1 MAHAR
6 SGYISRLLQGRVAST
21 PRLSAPEARHAP
33 AVLLLSDIERFT
45 ALVETLSASG
55 RDGLEELTWVLNAY
69 FADLVE
75 VVHAH
80 GGDVLYIA
88 GDAFLC
94 HWPVENEPLGVVV
107 ARAAQCGLAIQQRLH
122 DRVVRPGLTI
132 RTRIGV
138 GAGELVTAFVGGV
151 GGRWELIATGPAL
164 GDTIAAEGRAPA
176 GEVVLSPYAA
186 NAANDHSAGTRDA
199 EGFLTLRGTTRITPR
214 PITAA
219 PTVLDE
225 ALLEPLLPP
234 AVVNRLAVP
243 DAQWLAEV
251 RRVTVLLAEL
261 PPLTDA
267 GAASVGCTHSGVRAF
282 QEVVERYGGTIKVD
296 VDAKGILLLAIF
308 GLPPRAHEDDAERAI
323 LAATRLDERLETVR
337 ASCGIGIATG
347 RAICGAFGSDARR
360 DYMVRGDVIN
370 LAARLMQTAG
380 IGEILCDAET
390 VVATR
395 GRMEFEERGRITVK
409 GRSKPVP
416 VHRPA
421 GRRAAPSRSDVE
433 IVGRVAEREVI
444 RDRLQALGGA
454 GHSSVVVIEGEA
466 GLGKSRLLA
475 DATARAHDAGITVLH
490 AAADAIEQ
498 GTPYFAW
505 RPVFM
510 AYFGIT
516 AGMDAATARERVET
530 RLRGLEGLER
540 LMPLLGGVLPLS
552 FADSELTADMAGEVR
567 AANTK
572 RLLIAVLR
580 DIAAAGPVM
589 LALEDAHWLDSSSW
603 DLLHDATSSVAP
615 MMALVTTRP
624 MREPASPEYVRLV
637 RAAGDYRLVLA
648 GLSREEMVRLIVR
661 RLGVLAVPDALAGFI
676 QERVSGH
683 PFFAEELLQA
693 IVERGAVRVE
703 ALTCRVGD
711 LTSLDLPTTVEQVI
725 VSRLDRLTSAERLCL
740 KVASVIGRV
749 FRSRLVEQ
757 TYPVADERGRVPGH
771 LESLTTANLINLE
784 TPEPELAY
792 LFKHVITRDVTYETM
807 PLAQRRP
814 LHRAVAEWYEAH
826 HDDLTPYFTL
836 LAYHWGQAAEPLKT
850 VGYLEKAGHKAV
862 REGAF
867 REGVVFLSQAIALME
882 EGAVPADIVRL
893 ARCHKGIGIAKY
905 FLSDMQQSRAHLAHA
920 LAGLD
925 KPVPNDLAGA
935 VRGALGAVMR
945 QVAHSAAPARFHGRR
960 AAEKAILDD
969 AVECYRFLGNAF
981 YMEGEGP
988 AWLLYSTVNGLN
1000 LGEQAGASASLARV
1014 LINSAMLAYIV
1025 GLPRRAERYE
1035 RRAMAMAEQVGDLS
1049 ARADVWSI
1057 RSLLYAQ
1064 QARWRDVREAN
1075 DRALALAREL
1085 GDAGLESHVWLVRS
1099 TVSHC
1104 AGDFTYAPTAWRSM
1118 REVATRNGNDALY
1131 CWSLLDEVE
1140 TLLARGELEDAERA
1154 LAKALA
1160 IPTPASDLTVTLE
1173 KHRGVAGVRLRQGR
1187 VDEALAAADAT
1198 FDLTVKTPPT
1208 GYHAADHFA
1217 AAVDVYLAVLR
1228 EANGLDAGRR
1238 RELSRRAV
1246 KGVAMLAR
1254 FSRTYANVRAR
1265 SWTLRGVLDV
1275 ERGRI
1280 ARARR
1285 SLERAA
1291 TVAQQ
1296 LETPF
1301 ERARALLELARLD
1314 GNGARYREEARRLFE
1329 TTGATYYASLA

>member
-1 MAHAR
+1 MADAR
-6 SGYISRLLQGRVAST
+6 SGYLSRLLQERVAST
-21 PRLSAPEARHAP
+21 PRLSAPEARHVP

-45 ALVETLSASG
+45 ALVETLSATG
-55 RDGLEELTWVLNAY
+55 REGLEELTWVLNAY

-94 HWPVENEPLGVVV
+94 HWPVEDEPPGVVV
-107 ARAAQCGLAIQQRLH
+107 VRAAQCGLVIQQRLH

-151 GGRWELIATGPAL
+151 SERWELVATGPAL
-164 GDTIAAEGRAPA
+164 GDAIGAEARAPA
-176 GEVVLSPYAA
+176 GGVVLSPHAA
-186 NAANDHSAGTRDA
+186 DAAGGQVTGTRDA
-199 EGFLTLRGTTRITPR
+199 RGFLVLRETTRITPP
-214 PITAA
+214 PIAAA

-225 ALLEPLLPP
+225 TLLEPLLPP
-234 AVVNRLAVP
+234 AVVDRLAVP
-243 DAQWLAEV
+243 GAQWLAEV
-251 RRVTVLLAEL
+251 RRVTVLLAQL

-267 GAASVGCTHSGVRAF
+267 RTALVDQTHAAVRAF
-282 QEVVERYGGTIKVD
+282 QQVIVHYGGTIKVD

-323 LAATRLDERLETVR
+323 LAATRLAESLESVG
-337 ASCGIGIATG
+337 ASSGIGITTG

-370 LAARLMQTAG
+370 LAARLMQTASA
-380 IGEILCDAET
+380 GEILCDGDT

-416 VHRPA
+416 LHRPA
-421 GRRAAPSRSDVE
+421 GRRAATSRSDVE
-433 IVGRVAEREVI
+433 IVGRVAEREAI
-444 RDRLQALGGA
+444 RLRLQALGGTKE
-454 GHSSVVVIEGEA
+454 SSVVLIEGEA
-466 GLGKSRLLA
+466 GMGKSRLLT
-475 DATARAHDAGITVLH
+475 DATARVHDAGITVLH

-498 GTPYFAW
+498 ATPYFAW

-516 AGMDAATARERVET
+516 AALDAATARERVET

-540 LMPLLGGVLPLS
+540 LVPLLGGVLPLS
-552 FADSELTADMAGEVR
+552 FADNELTADMGGEVR

-572 RLLIAVLR
+572 RLLLAVLR
-580 DIAAAGPVM
+580 DVAAAGPVM
-589 LALEDAHWLDSSSW
+589 LAVEDAHWLDSSSW
-603 DLLHDATSSVAP
+603 DLLLETTSSVTP
-615 MMALVTTRP
+615 IMVLVTTRP
-624 MREPASPEYVRLV
+624 MPEPAPPEYGRLV
-637 RAAGDYRLVLA
+637 RAAGDHRLVLA
-648 GLSREEMVRLIVR
+648 GLSPEEMVGLIAR
-661 RLGVLAVPDALAGFI
+661 RLGVRDVPDALASFI
-676 QERVSGH
+676 RERVSGH

-703 ALTCRVGD
+703 AGTCTVGD

-725 VSRLDRLTSAERLCL
+725 VSRLDRLTPAERMCL

-826 HDDLTPYFTL
+826 HDDLTPYYTL

-850 VGYLEKAGHKAV
+850 VAYLEKAGHKAV

-882 EGAVPADIVRL
+882 EGAVPADMVRL
-893 ARCHKGIGIAKY
+893 ARCHKGTGIAKY
-905 FLSDMQQSRAHLAHA
+905 FLSDMQQSRAHLARA

-925 KPVPNDLAGA
+925 KPVPNDMSGA
-935 VRGALGAVMR
+935 VRGVLRAVLR

-960 AAEKAILDD
+960 AVEKAVLDD

-1000 LGEQAGASASLARV
+1000 LGEQAGPSASLARV

-1035 RRAMAMAEQVGDLS
+1035 RRAMAMAEQIGDLS
-1049 ARADVWSI
+1049 AQADVWSI
-1057 RSLLYAQ
+1057 RALLYAQ

-1104 AGDFTYAPTAWRSM
+1104 AGDFTYAPTAWQSM
-1118 REVATRNGNDALY
+1118 REVATRNGNDSLY

-1140 TLLARGELEDAERA
+1140 TRLARGELAEAEQA

-1160 IPTPASDLTVTLE
+1160 IPTPASDLTLALE
-1173 KHRGVAGVRLRQGR
+1173 KQRGVAGVRLRQGR
-1187 VDEALAAADAT
+1187 IDEALAAADAT

-1217 AAVDVYLAVLR
+1217 AAVDVYLSVLR
-1228 EANGLDAGRR
+1228 EANGLDADRR
-1238 RELSRRAV
+1238 RELQRRAT

-1265 SWTLRGVLDV
+1265 SWTLRGVLDA
-1275 ERGRI
+1275 ERGRA

-1296 LETPF
+1296 LEMPF
-1301 ERARALLELARLD
+1301 EHARALLELARLD
-1314 GNGARYREEARRLFE
+1314 RDGDRSREEARRLFE
-1329 TTGATYYASLA
+1329 ATGAPYYASLA